1 MSYFKKLSKTSL
13 MHYTKL
19 VFRSALLAAALI
31 IYIYDRLNGNAH
43 LFTQLS
49 THPIILSFIWVV
61 FTGEMLLRFFPSS
74 IESRGCQKQ
83 FKKNFVPTPK
93 GHANCVAVAAHKAP
107 KHSTLMVIIFWVV
120 LNGIMGALYFAN
132 IIDKGILF
140 LIALAYSVCDMIC
153 ILFFCPF
160 QQWMMKNK
168 CCGTCRI
175 YNWDFAMMFTPLIFI
190 KSWFTWSLVGIALLL
205 LIQWEILLKL
215 HPERFDEATNYH
227 LACANCTE
235 KLCSHK
241 KALRGF
247 LAKQR
252 LLLKNKE
259 KEFFS

>member
-19 VFRSALLAAALI
+19 IFRSFLLLTALV

-49 THPIILSFIWVV
+49 THPVILSFIWII

-83 FKKNFVPTPK
+83 FKKNFVPSPDNHCNSPSVT
-93 GHANCVAVAAHKAP
+93 AHRAP
-107 KHSTLMVIIFWVV
+107 KYSLLMVMGFWVL
-120 LNGIMGALYFAN
+120 LNGAIGALYFN
-132 IIDKGILF
+132 HIIDKGILF
-140 LIALAYSVCDMIC
+140 LIALTYSVCDMIC

-190 KSWFTWSLVGIALLL
+190 KGWFTWSLVAIALLL
-205 LIQWEILLKL
+205 LIQWEILYRLY
-215 HPERFDEATNYH
+215 PERFDEATNYH
-227 LACANCTE
+227 LACVNCTE
-235 KLCSHK
+235 KLCAHK
-241 KALRGF
+241 KALQSF
-247 LAKQR
+247 LAAQR
-252 LLLKNKE
+252 SKLKKKE
-259 KEFFS
+259 KEFY